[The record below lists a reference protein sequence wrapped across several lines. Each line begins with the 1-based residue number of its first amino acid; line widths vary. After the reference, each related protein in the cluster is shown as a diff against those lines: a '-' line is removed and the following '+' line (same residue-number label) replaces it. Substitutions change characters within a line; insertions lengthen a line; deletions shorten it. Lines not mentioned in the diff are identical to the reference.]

1 MKAGDLVRNKA
12 TGALAIV
19 ASRGNGDLDIW
30 VTLIPMRN
38 SPLGRDIVYLTEY
51 FEVISETEID

>member
-1 MKAGDLVRNKA
+1 MVRNKA

-30 VTLIPMRN
+30 VTLIPMKN

-51 FEVISETEID
+51 FEVISETEVD